1 MMHPA
6 AVLLVTM
13 AAATRPDV
21 GLTLESSIELPGVEG
36 RMDHLAIDLGR
47 RRLFI
52 AALEHGTLEVVD
64 LDTKK
69 RLKSLTGFSEPQGVA
84 FFADIGK
91 VIVANG
97 GNGML
102 DVVDPGSLEKIAS
115 VKIGDDAD
123 NVRCDPDTKT
133 VYVGYGSGALAIVDA
148 TKWKV
153 VGEIQLG
160 AHPESFQVDA
170 QRSRAFVNLPGKR
183 EIAVVDL
190 AQREVVE
197 RWPVKEAEQNFPMA
211 IQGADR
217 RLFVACRQP
226 PKLLVLDPSNG
237 RTFDALDL
245 SGDADDVFL
254 DDASGRLFVACGAG
268 SLDVFRRGD
277 KGAYEAAGKIAT
289 ASGSRTCL
297 YSPGEEKLYLAVP
310 HRGEQRAEIRVYDAR
325 R

>member
-1 MMHPA
+1 MHPA
-6 AVLLVTM
+6 AAFLVTM
-13 AAATRPDV
+13 AAATRPEV
-21 GLTLESSIELPGVEG
+21 GLTLEASIELPGVEG

-47 RRLFI
+47 RRLFV

-69 RLKSLTGFSEPQGVA
+69 RLKSVTGFSEPQGVL
-84 FFADIGK
+84 FFADIGR
-91 VIVANG
+91 VFVANG

-102 DVVDPGSLEKIAS
+102 DVIDPGTLEKVAS

-123 NVRCDPDTKT
+123 NVRCDPATKT
-133 VYVGYGSGALAIVDA
+133 VYVGYGDGALAIVDT

-153 VGEIQLG
+153 IGEIPLG
-160 AHPESFQVDA
+160 AHPESFQFDA
-170 QRSRAFVNLPGKR
+170 RMKRAFVNLPAKR

-190 AQREVVE
+190 ALREVVE
-197 RWPVKEAEQNFPMA
+197 HWPMKEAAQNFPMA

-226 PKLLVLDPSNG
+226 GKLLVLDPSNG

-254 DDASGRLFVACGAG
+254 DEASGRVYVACGAG
-268 SLDVFRRGD
+268 FLDVFRRGE
-277 KGAYEAAGKIAT
+277 KGAYEAEGRIAT
-289 ASGSRTCL
+289 AAGSRTCL
-297 YSPGEEKLYLAVP
+297 YSPGGEKLYVAVP
-310 HRGEQRAEIRVYDAR
+310 HRGDQRAEIRVYDTR
-325 R
+325 W